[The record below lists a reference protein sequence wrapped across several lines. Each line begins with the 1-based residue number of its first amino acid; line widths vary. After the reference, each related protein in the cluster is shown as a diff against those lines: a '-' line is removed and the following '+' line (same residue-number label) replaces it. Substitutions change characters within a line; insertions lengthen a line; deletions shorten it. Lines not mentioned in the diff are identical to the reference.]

1 MEFEL
6 ITTTSVFSKISRKTF
21 VEMLIKAIEITESC
35 DTWYSMDGYT
45 CKYKKYWRFNDLDI
59 DLVVYADTYKE
70 INDLM
75 EEIKKDERYINA
87 IKKL

>member
-21 VEMLIKAIEITESC
+21 VEMLIKAIEITKSC

-59 DLVVYADTYKE
+59 DFVVYADTYKE
-70 INDLM
+70 ISDLM
-75 EEIKKDERYINA
+75 EEIKR
-87 IKKL
+87 